1 MSETTGRE
9 GAQPTPVGE
18 LSYTQASRELDA
30 IVEFFER
37 REVDVDQLVAR
48 LERATSIVD
57 ELDRRIR
64 QTRMQVEEL
73 APRLEAAARAA
84 VPIERAGE
92 EGADEEEGDEA
103 DLIDEDEL
111 GDDEALEGLDDQA
124 SEPDRPLF

>member
-1 MSETTGRE
+1 VSETTGRDAA
-9 GAQPTPVGE
+9 GSDPTPVGE

-48 LERATSIVD
+48 LERATAIVD

-73 APRLEAAARAA
+73 APRLEAAARAVA
-84 VPIERAGE
+84 PDERAE
-92 EGADEEEGDEA
+92 VDET
-103 DLIDEDEL
+103 EDESLAVL
-111 GDDEALEGLDDQA
+111 GDDASGDDDGTLEDFREQA
-124 SEPDRPLF
+124 SEVDRPLF